1 MIGPEAGGA
10 PIDGVR
16 NLVLTC
22 HRCGNSHEKTNQHPL
37 RPTLVA
43 QTGMTPDER
52 VATLRQAYSDA
63 TLRGVRTAWESP
75 VELPPV
81 F

>member
-1 MIGPEAGGA
+1 MAEAI
-10 PIDGVR
+10 PDS
-16 NLVLTC
+16 LVD
-22 HRCGNSHEKTNQHPL
+22 EI
-37 RPTLVA
+37 A
-43 QTGMTPDER
+43 IATGMTPDER